1 MARNTTRSVGWVAL
15 SIFVC
20 GLLVTAPVGAVSV
33 GTSTT
38 DGGTTPAQL
47 SNTTVTVDESG
58 GADYLRIQA
67 AIDNV
72 SAGSTVEVRP
82 GTYREAVTVDKSLT
96 LTAPDGAVLNG
107 STLDSEASAVT
118 IVGDAEPLISGFTI
132 TRYGTTG
139 IDAQGTTGAWE
150 ATDLEIAET
159 DGFMGT
165 GVNAEGSSGNWVV
178 SDTLVRDSYRNG
190 VNARQSNGSWLL
202 ENVTVTDTVFGNG
215 IRADES
221 TGDWVMRNATVSDTR
236 DDTTGIA
243 VFETVG
249 DWTITETTV
258 VNNSRD
264 GIEATN
270 TVGSWRITNST
281 VAENGQFGV
290 NVGGPATATTTGA
303 NWSIIGAT
311 IESNGDAGINAEEVT
326 GPWRVHETRLV
337 DNGVGVDATG
347 AAERGAVERNWWGA
361 TDGPSGVA
369 NGSGDAA
376 TGNLSVTPYYTD
388 SALTAL
394 STASAGDGVDVST
407 SATMISP
414 DEPGALRTELTNT
427 GDTAVSTAVVFDDL
441 AGVTVREADASA
453 GTWDNDTDEWEIG
466 ALQAGASASLTLDV
480 SADTS
485 GTSLPS
491 ERNVSATMTT
501 GETTQS
507 LSYPVTVAA
516 ADDLSMTVGTV
527 TAETG
532 ETVVIP
538 IETEP
543 VRGGVYYAGTVSFD
557 ASVVHVANVSM
568 DDEDAFVWSEADNQN
583 GTVEFGIESADYL
596 TDPVV
601 NVTFDV
607 VGDSGTATAVNVSDR
622 TVYTTGADYVGF
634 PVTNGSVSVAS
645 GEGDTGD
652 TAPPELD
659 SEAVQQDD
667 DIAVTVS
674 SNESLASLTGVL
686 SDSDSVY
693 REQITLSAFDE
704 SVLNGTYVYETVYGG
719 AGDGEYEFTATATD
733 TAGNEVTETETFL
746 IGTQSSNDSTIRLSV
761 ETPTEAV
768 GVNDTAPVELV
779 AGDVDSFVGAYEATV
794 SVPAESGVR
803 FTSANVTGSPAF
815 SDAEYSENN
824 TTVRLSAVGMETA
837 DGPSPDL
844 AELTVA
850 VDRVSG
856 EREEQIPVTVSNA
869 NVSDENGT
877 ELSVESTEN
886 GTLDVVTLS
895 AIGPSELPPTD
906 PDGDGHYEDVN
917 GDGNV
922 TVSDVQALFTSRDDA
937 SVREQASLF
946 DFNDNGRFNIVD
958 IQRLF
963 YTELV

>member
-1 MARNTTRSVGWVAL
+1 MVRNTTRSVGWVAL

-33 GTSTT
+33 GTPVGDIEPS
-38 DGGTTPAQL
+38 PAQL
-47 SNTTVTVDESG
+47 SNATVTVDDSG

-67 AIDNV
+67 AVDNA

-82 GTYREAVTVDKSLT
+82 GTYREAVTVDKNLT
-96 LTAPDGAVLNG
+96 LAAPDGAVLNG
-107 STLDSEASAVT
+107 STLGSEASAIE
-118 IVGDAEPLISGFTI
+118 IVGAAEPLISGFTI
-132 TRYGTTG
+132 TRYGTAG
-139 IDAQGTTGAWE
+139 IDAQDTTGAWE
-150 ATDLEIAET
+150 ATDLEITET

-165 GVNAEGSSGNWVV
+165 GVNAEGSSGDWVV
-178 SDTLVRDSYRNG
+178 SNAVVRDSYRNG
-190 VNARQSNGSWLL
+190 VNARQSDGSWLL
-202 ENVTVTDTVFGNG
+202 ENVTVTDTVFGTG

-221 TGDWVMRNATVSDTR
+221 TRDWTIRNATVSDTR

-243 VFETVG
+243 VFETTG

-270 TVGSWRITNST
+270 TAGSWRITNST
-281 VAENGQFGV
+281 VAGNGQFGV

-303 NWSIIGAT
+303 NWSIIGSD
-311 IESNGDAGINAEEVT
+311 IEANGDAGVNAEGVT
-326 GPWRVHETRLV
+326 GPWRIHESRLV
-337 DNGVGVDATG
+337 DNGVGVDASG
-347 AAERGAVERNWWGA
+347 ATERGAVERNWWGA

-388 SALTAL
+388 SALTTL

-427 GDTAVSTAVVFDDL
+427 GDTAVSTTVAFDDL
-441 AGVTVREADASA
+441 TGVTVREADASA
-453 GTWDNDTDEWEIG
+453 GTWNNETNEWEIG
-466 ALQAGASASLTLDV
+466 SLQAGATASLTLDV
-480 SADTS
+480 SADAS
-485 GTSLPS
+485 GTSLPD
-491 ERNVSATMTT
+491 ERTVSATMAA
-501 GETTQS
+501 GETTRS

-516 ADDLSMTVGTV
+516 TDDLSMTVGTA
-527 TAETG
+527 TAEPN
-532 ETVVIP
+532 ETVTVP
-538 IETEP
+538 VETEP

-557 ASVVHVANVSM
+557 PSVVHVENVTM

-583 GTVEFGIESADYL
+583 GIAEFGIESADYL

-601 NVTFDV
+601 NVTFDI
-607 VGDSGTATAVNVSDR
+607 VGDSGTTTSVNVSDR

-634 PVTNGSVSVAS
+634 PVANGSVTVAS
-645 GEGDTGD
+645 EGSGTTD

-686 SDSDSVY
+686 TDSDSVY

-704 SVLNGTYVYETVYGG
+704 SVVNGTYVYETVYSG

-733 TAGNEVTETETFL
+733 TAGNEATETETFV
-746 IGTQSSNDSTIRLSV
+746 IGTQSDPDSTIQLFV

-768 GVNDTAPVELV
+768 GATDTATVELV
-779 AGDVDSFVGAYEATV
+779 AGDVESFVGAYEATL
-794 SVPAESGVR
+794 SVPADSGVR
-803 FTSANVTGSPAF
+803 FTSASIGGSPAF
-815 SDAEYSENN
+815 SDVAYSENN

-844 AELTVA
+844 AELAVTVDETDGA
-850 VDRVSG
+850 A
-856 EREEQIPVTVSNA
+856 EQQIPVTVSNA
-869 NVSDENGT
+869 NVSDKNGT
-877 ELSVESTEN
+877 ELRVGSTEN
-886 GTLDVVTLS
+886 GTLHIVTLS
-895 AIGPSELPPTD
+895 AVGPSEVPPTD
-906 PDGDGHYEDVN
+906 PDGDGRYEDVN

-922 TVSDVQALFTSRDDA
+922 TVSDVQALFANRDHA
-937 SVREQASLF
+937 SVREQAALF
-946 DFNDNGRFNIVD
+946 DFNDNGEFNIVD

-963 YTELV
+963 YSELG